1 MRLTRA
7 SWKTVGMVVI
17 GLVGIALGLKGY
29 SAPHLTGTGLPRAMT
44 STGTDRPRA
53 ATPSPGG
60 APGAAAPTRRA
71 GQTKNR
77 QRTAVQRSSRT
88 ASGATR
94 PTGDE
99 GAAPAARAPSAV
111 APGPLLSD
119 SIYGPYAYQL
129 YPGTPS
135 ADTEQA
141 LSGFQVS
148 FAPVDERTEKV
159 TVATA
164 EQPPQSAT
172 FPRVDKLYLIETRMG
187 DDGFDS
193 DNNYG
198 DDGFVLTDG
207 GGHIIGK

>member
-1 MRLTRA
+1 
-7 SWKTVGMVVI
+7 MVMI

-29 SAPHLTGTGLPRAMT
+29 SAPHLTGSGLPQAMT
-44 STGTDRPRA
+44 GTGTGRSLG
-53 ATPSPGG
+53 ATSAPGR
-60 APGAAAPTRRA
+60 APGAVAPTPRA
-71 GQTKNR
+71 GQTRNR
-77 QRTAVQRSSRT
+77 QRTAAPRRSRT
-88 ASGATR
+88 AGGATR
-94 PTGDE
+94 TTGNT
-99 GAAPAARAPSAV
+99 GAAPPAQAPSAV

-159 TVATA
+159 TVSTA
-164 EQPPQSAT
+164 DQPPQSDT
-172 FPRVDKLYLIETRMG
+172 FPRGDRLYLIETRMG
-187 DDGFDS
+187 DDGFDG

-207 GGHIIGK
+207 GGHIIAQ